1 MTSLYSGIGKSFGR
15 AEEKVKFFT
24 AKISIVLKKDVPL
37 HSEESRIAT
46 YLLFNYCYLIT
57 KKMSLESKIME
68 ALKEAM
74 KAKDTIALES
84 LRAVKS
90 AILLAKTEASAGDTL
105 SAEEEIKLLQRLVKQ
120 RKESAEL
127 YQKQG
132 REDLATPELAQAEII
147 AKFLPEQL
155 SEEAVET
162 AIRAI
167 VARLGASSMK
177 DMGKVMGEA
186 NKELAGKADGKLIA
200 TVVKRV
206 LS

>member
-1 MTSLYSGIGKSFGR
+1 
-15 AEEKVKFFT
+15 
-24 AKISIVLKKDVPL
+24 
-37 HSEESRIAT
+37 
-46 YLLFNYCYLIT
+46 
-57 KKMSLESKIME
+57 MSLESKIME

-105 SAEEEIKLLQRLVKQ
+105 SGEEEIKLLQRLVKQ

-167 VARLGASSMK
+167 VAHLGASSMK

>member
-1 MTSLYSGIGKSFGR
+1 MTSLYSGIRKSFGR

-167 VARLGASSMK
+167 VARVGASSMK

>member
-1 MTSLYSGIGKSFGR
+1 
-15 AEEKVKFFT
+15 
-24 AKISIVLKKDVPL
+24 
-37 HSEESRIAT
+37 
-46 YLLFNYCYLIT
+46 
-57 KKMSLESKIME
+57 MSLESKIME

-84 LRAVKS
+84 LRAIKS

-105 SAEEEIKLLQRLVKQ
+105 SAEEIKLLQRLVKQ

>member
-1 MTSLYSGIGKSFGR
+1 
-15 AEEKVKFFT
+15 
-24 AKISIVLKKDVPL
+24 
-37 HSEESRIAT
+37 
-46 YLLFNYCYLIT
+46 
-57 KKMSLESKIME
+57 MSLESKIME

-105 SAEEEIKLLQRLVKQ
+105 SGEEEIKLLQRLVKQ

-155 SEEAVET
+155 SEEAVEA

-167 VARLGASSMK
+167 VARVGASSMK
-177 DMGKVMGEA
+177 DMGKVMGA
-186 NKELAGKADGKLIA
+186 LTKATGGNFDKAAAAKIVGGKLA
-200 TVVKRV
+200 
-206 LS
+206 